1 MPSFTLK
8 THGDTMICSM
18 EGCNCN
24 AVKTPLFDKYYVL
37 MPLCFELIMDDDMEL
52 SE

>member
-1 MPSFTLK
+1 
-8 THGDTMICSM
+8 MICSM

-24 AVKTPLFDKYYVL
+24 AVETPLFEKYYCFDC
-37 MPLCFELIMDDDMEL
+37 LCAFELIMDDMRNMEL

>member
-1 MPSFTLK
+1 
-8 THGDTMICSM
+8 MICAM

-24 AVKTPLFDKYYVL
+24 AVKTPLFEKYY
-37 MPLCFELIMDDDMEL
+37 CFDCRYSLELIMDDMRNMEL